1 MRTDATGRA
10 PGLRRGRAAA
20 GAVLFLSFVDV
31 FALLPTVAPHVE
43 ALGAGPRGIGVAV
56 GAYSLTNLPA
66 NVVGG
71 ILVDRVGRRRV
82 TLLGLVLAAAAV
94 AGYAAVD
101 SVATFVG
108 VRALHGI
115 AGGILVPAVFA
126 AAGDRAA
133 AGEAGRAFGRLGAV
147 IGAAAVVAPAT
158 AGIVRQ
164 VAGTDTVFL
173 GVSGL
178 LLVGALIAWVG
189 VHDRVAPPAAADPTS
204 LAASA
209 AEAVPRGAAMRALL
223 ADGRVRR
230 ALVATAVLTAAVGVL
245 AGFLPGAAEDLGAPP
260 SAVGGLFTAYALV
273 AGAVMLSPL
282 SGRVDRH
289 GADGSLAAG
298 LGILATALLTLALA
312 PSLAVATAG
321 TALFGAGYGLLFPAA
336 TGVTSS
342 VASTATRGR
351 AFGLFNAA
359 FSVGLAL
366 GPPLV
371 GWLVA
376 ISPALDPFLLAAL
389 LCVAGAITTTVAARR
404 PSLPGTRR

>member
-1 MRTDATGRA
+1 VRTETAGRP

-43 ALGAGPRGIGVAV
+43 ALGAGPRGIGIAV

-164 VAGTDTVFL
+164 VAGTDAVFL

-189 VHDRVAPPAAADPTS
+189 VHDRAAPPAAADLTS

-209 AEAVPRGAAMRALL
+209 AEAVPRGDAMRALL

-245 AGFLPGAAEDLGAPP
+245 AGFLPGAAEDLGAAP

-282 SGRVDRH
+282 SGRVDRR

-298 LGILATALLTLALA
+298 LALLSTALLTIALA

-336 TGVTSS
+336 TGVTSL

-366 GPPLV
+366 GPPSI
-371 GWLVA
+371 GWLIAVV
-376 ISPALDPFLLAAL
+376 PTLDPFLLAAL
-389 LCVAGAITTTVAARR
+389 LCLAGALGTTVAARR
-404 PSLPGTRR
+404 PSLPDTQR